1 MSFTPFDQR
10 NEADRLRRERA
21 WREKAQPVVI
31 SSIQI
36 PFWTLVWWLAGIT
49 AGVTLVH
56 MVFGWLVQVLLA
68 LFAGESRT

>member
-1 MSFTPFDQR
+1 M
-10 NEADRLRRERA
+10 
-21 WREKAQPVVI
+21 VI
-31 SSIQI
+31 TSIQI

-68 LFAGESRT
+68 LFARESRI